1 MEDYINYRR
10 QLEKQ
15 KTRTGNENLANYQFV
30 QAVNSLTGMN
40 YDMDCNKFS
49 LRDKA
54 HVRTLIQLAKKSQ
67 VREKSSLADSVASL
81 NAMKKVH
88 PKLTESVEAFS
99 SNIGALEEESRML
112 DQLTSREEQ
121 GLQDETNKRRELVF
135 RLQDL
140 KAEFDKMKE
149 SRNEQE
155 KGLAERCGATIQIL
169 ERKKADLIKEI
180 EPLQIQYETY
190 KVKENIL
197 DEAQNQAERAELL
210 GLETELKD
218 FQIKTAQLTLTAN
231 QFLRDREREYGAIQE
246 EWAQVMQ
253 ERRSRLSQL
262 DQLKEKEREI
272 RALIDEAQHQT
283 KWASRME
290 TILKLDEESEIRNKK
305 FNLPKRS
312 QGASPRET
320 GKKHQQQEQTM
331 KSPQN
336 TSKDPIW
343 IEKVSPSMADGK
355 LVATSTTGS
364 KTATTPKAGKLSGV
378 RTESLLQRS
387 DEYFLH
393 KAPASPTDPEGSFQD
408 LPTAKAPDSIQS
420 RVGVL
425 QFHIPNVSAGNS
437 VPPSEEV
444 RYESADSSSP
454 GRLAVPG
461 TSLRHKQSALSQLS
475 KKSEQNSEAGLTF
488 AGKFAPEDIAPQV
501 QSNRNVLS
509 LASESGQPTR
519 LVSRGGKSEHF
530 LDAEAGALDSPSK
543 PGDGDSAANPLN
555 AALEEVVAQS
565 KAKFRKMEQVV
576 ELMLALHGREDEE
589 ARADS
594 RGSLGYSSSRDS
606 GEHSAA
612 EEVRR
617 LRGLVAQVLHEL
629 R

>member
-54 HVRTLIQLAKKSQ
+54 HVRTLIQLAKQSQ

-99 SNIGALEEESRML
+99 SNIGVLEQESRML
-112 DQLTSREEQ
+112 DELTSREEQ
-121 GLQDETNKRRELVF
+121 GLHDETNKRRELVF

-231 QFLRDREREYGAIQE
+231 QFLRDKEREYAAIQE

-320 GKKHQQQEQTM
+320 GKIHHQQEQTM

-336 TSKDPIW
+336 TTKDQIW
-343 IEKVSPSMADGK
+343 IEKVSPSMAEGK

-378 RTESLLQRS
+378 RTESLMQRS

-420 RVGVL
+420 HVGVL

-444 RYESADSSSP
+444 RYESGDSSSP

-461 TSLRHKQSALSQLS
+461 TFLRHKHSALSQLS

-488 AGKFAPEDIAPQV
+488 AGKFAPEEIVQQV

-509 LASESGQPTR
+509 LGSESGQPTR
-519 LVSRGGKSEHF
+519 QASRGGKSEHF
-530 LDAEAGALDSPSK
+530 LDAEAGSLDSPSK
-543 PGDGDSAANPLN
+543 PGDGDSAASPLN

-606 GEHSAA
+606 VEHSAA